1 MVHEVVSLYFDESG
15 ADNTDATLQVALKRA
30 QGLGIGFL
38 VVASTEGPTAI
49 RAAEMVKEAGYTG
62 RLVVVTHQSGWR
74 EPGEQRMPDET
85 RRELESQGVVVVK
98 GTHALASSERAFR
111 DKYGGIDTQEI
122 IADTLRRLSQGV
134 KVGVECVMMAADAGV
149 IPVDEDVVA
158 VGGTSRG
165 ADTAM
170 VIRPANSRRFFDLKV
185 REMLCMPR

>member
-1 MVHEVVSLYFDESG
+1 
-15 ADNTDATLQVALKRA
+15 
-30 QGLGIGFL
+30 
-38 VVASTEGPTAI
+38 
-49 RAAEMVKEAGYTG
+49 
-62 RLVVVTHQSGWR
+62 
-74 EPGEQRMPDET
+74 
-85 RRELESQGVVVVK
+85 
-98 GTHALASSERAFR
+98 LASAERAFR

-170 VIRPANSRRFFDLKV
+170 VVRPANSRRFFDLKV